1 MDIEKLAAMA
11 QRIVAPGKGILAADE
26 SGGTIK
32 RRFDSIGVDST
43 EENRRDYRELLFR
56 AQGVA
61 DHLSGVIL
69 YDETIKQQAA
79 DGTPMVKVLSDQGL
93 VPGIKVDMGT
103 KPLAGSSSELYT
115 EGLDGLRERL
125 AEYVELGAGFT
136 KWRGVITI
144 GDGIPTDYCIGV
156 NAHALARFA
165 ALSQEA
171 GLVPLVEPEV
181 LMDGSH
187 DIEKCFE
194 VTEAT
199 LREVF
204 SQLHKQGVILEGA
217 LLKPNMVLSGSL
229 ASNRATPGEVA
240 EATVACFKRT
250 VPAALPG
257 ILFLSGGQ
265 SDDEAT
271 VNLNAINKLATSNG
285 APWQLTFSYGRGL
298 QAAPLKAWGGKT
310 ENAVQAQAAFQQ
322 RARVTSAAR
331 CGAYTAEME
340 TTT

>member
-1 MDIEKLAAMA
+1 
-11 QRIVAPGKGILAADE
+11 
-26 SGGTIK
+26 
-32 RRFDSIGVDST
+32 
-43 EENRRDYRELLFR
+43 
-56 AQGVA
+56 
-61 DHLSGVIL
+61 
-69 YDETIKQQAA
+69 
-79 DGTPMVKVLSDQGL
+79 
-93 VPGIKVDMGT
+93 
-103 KPLAGSSSELYT
+103 
-115 EGLDGLRERL
+115 
-125 AEYVELGAGFT
+125 
-136 KWRGVITI
+136 VITI
-144 GDGIPTDYCIGV
+144 GDGIPTNYCIEV

-187 DIEKCFE
+187 DIEKCLE
-194 VTEAT
+194 VTETT

-229 ASNRATPGEVA
+229 ASNRATPEEVA

-271 VNLNAINKLATSNG
+271 VNLNAINKLAASNG
-285 APWQLTFSYGRGL
+285 VPWQLTFSYGRGL
-298 QAAPLKAWGGKT
+298 QAAPLKAWAGKT
-310 ENAVQAQAAFQQ
+310 ENAVQAQAAFQH

-331 CGAYTAEME
+331 CGAYSSEME
-340 TTT
+340 TTA